1 MIETPH
7 SPRRWRNA
15 GFTLIEVMLVVTIMG
30 ILSGIAVPSFV
41 ELIRQSHVRGAAD
54 GLAAFLQETT
64 VEVKKTRRNTSVLF
78 VPDGAVRYQSANCTG
93 TVTGRFR
100 FDDDVMSI
108 NPSGPDLGSLGLDP
122 RFLVD
127 NGGAL
132 YGSARATVGDDWTIE
147 GKQCALFRA
156 DRPGTFGNTLGQGGV
171 YVRYRNDAEYGAWV
185 LKTTDNNRFRAYTK
199 EHGVWYQR

>member
-41 ELIRQSHVRGAAD
+41 ELVRQSHVRAAAD
-54 GLAAFLQETT
+54 GLAAFLQETS
-64 VEVKKTRRNTSVLF
+64 VEVKKSRRNTSVLF
-78 VPDGAVRYQSANCTG
+78 VPDGAVRYESENCTG

-122 RFLVD
+122 LFLVE
-127 NGGAL
+127 NGSAL
-132 YGSARATVGDDWTIE
+132 YGAGATVGAGWKI
-147 GKQCALFRA
+147 GGGQCALFRA
-156 DRPGTFGNTLGQGGV
+156 GPGTFGNTLGTGGV
-171 YVRYRNDAEYGAWV
+171 YVGYRDDAEYGAWV
-185 LKTTDNNRFRAYTK
+185 LKNSRDNRVRAYTK

>member
-41 ELIRQSHVRGAAD
+41 ELVRQSHVRAAAD
-54 GLAAFLQETT
+54 GLAAFLQETS
-64 VEVKKTRRNTSVLF
+64 VEVKKSRRNTSVLF
-78 VPDGAVRYQSANCTG
+78 VPDGAIRYESADCSG

-108 NPSGPDLGSLGLDP
+108 TPGGAALGSLGLDP
-122 RFLVD
+122 LFLVE
-127 NGGAL
+127 NGGSL
-132 YGSARATVGDDWTIE
+132 YGSGATVGAAWETAN
-147 GKQCALFRA
+147 KQCALFPA
-156 DRPGTFGNTLGQGGV
+156 GPGAFGNTLGSGGV
-171 YVRYRNDAEYGAWV
+171 YIRYRDDPEYGAWV
-185 LKTTDNNRFRAYTK
+185 LKNSRDNRVRAYTK
-199 EHGVWYQR
+199 EHGVWYLR